1 MRSSELPEPECQ
13 YGYPWLQIERI
24 LTSDESNHLADWMLG
39 QTMSL
44 CDDHGT
50 VVYSWDLM
58 RFLDGLPI
66 ID

>member
-1 MRSSELPEPECQ
+1 MNTEELPVPECQ
-13 YGYPWLQIERI
+13 YGYPWSQ
-24 LTSDESNHLADWMLG
+24 LTGLLTFDEAESLRHWMWG